1 MNNNDFTTTLFVEN
15 SPEETFNNINNV
27 RGWWTENVE
36 GNSEKL
42 GDEFTVRFGDVH
54 VSTQK
59 LVEVI
64 KNKKVV
70 WLVTDSKLNFIK
82 KKDEWT
88 NTTISFE
95 IAEKAGK
102 TQIIFKHIGLVPQ
115 IECYNDCTKGWGQYI
130 NGSLFKLL
138 MEGEGVPELRGE

>member
-1 MNNNDFTTTLFVEN
+1 MNNNDFTTTLFVDN
-15 SPEETFNNINNV
+15 SPEETFNKINNV
-27 RGWWTENVE
+27 RNWWTENVE
-36 GNSEKL
+36 GSSEKL
-42 GDEFTVRFGDVH
+42 DDEFTVRFSDVH

-70 WLVTDSKLNFIK
+70 WLVTNSKLNFIK

-95 IAEKAGK
+95 IAAKEGK

-115 IECYNDCTKGWGQYI
+115 IECYNDCTKGWEQYI
-130 NGSLFKLL
+130 NGSLLKLL
-138 MEGEGVPELRGE
+138 TEGKGVPDLTVG

>member
-42 GDEFTVRFGDVH
+42 DDEFTVRFGDVH